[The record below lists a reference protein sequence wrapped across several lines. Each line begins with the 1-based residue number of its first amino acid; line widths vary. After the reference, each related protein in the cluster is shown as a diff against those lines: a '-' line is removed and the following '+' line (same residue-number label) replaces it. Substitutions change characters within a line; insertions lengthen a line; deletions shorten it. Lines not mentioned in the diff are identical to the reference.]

1 MLNVC
6 ERIITEYT
14 SKRAEN
20 PETAIIICGP
30 TASGKTGVS
39 LELAKRLDGEIVS
52 CDSMQIYK
60 YMDIGTAKADA
71 EEQKISPHHM
81 IDVVYPW
88 ENYSVF
94 QYKNAAE
101 KCIRDILERG
111 KVPVIVGGTGLYV
124 NSLIDNRKYSEKGS
138 GDEALEYIYD
148 EENLSRCCE
157 LYAGNQCEELHN
169 ILKKVD
175 PDAAQVIHQNNTKRV
190 FRALELYFTT
200 GKTQKVRNEESV
212 TVPSE
217 FSYLVYCLCP
227 DREKLYEKINRR
239 VDIMMENGLFEEAV
253 SVYKLCENNI
263 SGDFYPLGTTALQAI
278 GYKELIP
285 LVEKYIENGAVDEEA
300 LLAATDLIK
309 QNSRHYAK
317 RQITWFKKTP
327 GVNMIT
333 EIEL

>member
-1 MLNVC
+1 
-6 ERIITEYT
+6 
-14 SKRAEN
+14 
-20 PETAIIICGP
+20 
-30 TASGKTGVS
+30 
-39 LELAKRLDGEIVS
+39 
-52 CDSMQIYK
+52 
-60 YMDIGTAKADA
+60 MDIGTAKADA
-71 EEQKISPHHM
+71 EEQKASPHHM

-111 KVPVIVGGTGLYV
+111 KVPIIVGGTGLYV
-124 NSLIDNRKYSEKGS
+124 NSLIDNRRYSENGS

-148 EENLSRCCE
+148 EENLSRCSE
-157 LYAGNQCEELHN
+157 LYVGNQFEELHN
-169 ILKKVD
+169 VLKIVD

-239 VDIMMENGLFEEAV
+239 VDVMMENGLFEEAV
-253 SVYKLCENNI
+253 CVYKLCRNNI
-263 SGDFYPLGTTALQAI
+263 SEDFNPMETTALQAI

-285 LVEKYIENGAVDEEA
+285 SVEKFIETGNVDEDS
-300 LLAATDLIK
+300 LLAASEMIK

-333 EIEL
+333 EIEV